1 MKGYFNE
8 EIQYISV
15 KTLIYD
21 IFTTNLNMESKAG
34 FLASVYGEQ
43 REGFF
48 MSEYTDN
55 SFGKCK
61 ISRDKDGIEISYPRA
76 DGTKGEKRVDYRYC
90 ADLILHMIEEND
102 YLTEGIFERFREAPG
117 AFAAMPWFMEIYHE
131 YKERMLQEPDF
142 AAVSIDGQEEERQ
155 EGQETEAAAEEIPET
170 RQTAENGQEEIPGTW
185 QAVENGQEEIPEAW
199 QTAESGQ
206 EETAETQQEETA
218 EVQPGQE
225 DIQETAERVEGEVIN
240 PDGSV
245 AKPAAG
251 SLFPEALRQVEEMD
265 GDLRDAL
272 ETYLTKCSAVVPYQP
287 FLQMVAE
294 SSLPKE
300 DKLNFLNRTINHLED
315 KEQTKAYHNN
325 AYGLVEYIQ
334 NRDAF
339 MVDLKSRDGERERF
353 SATYE
358 QLYSIMEYLIKA
370 QMFTGE
376 IRMSAYLRDFAKL
389 PYEKMSALEKQFD
402 DKLTSLRNRQRK
414 GNFHFEEAELPKGG
428 PKTRYQWNVEA
439 IRLLKQIEYEG
450 RTATPEEQKVLA
462 RYVGWGG
469 IAQAFDERNEGWQKE
484 YAELKELLSTSEYED
499 ARETVN
505 TAFYTSPVI
514 TQAVYNALDKFG
526 FRKGTILEPALG
538 VGHFFGTLP
547 ETMQLSLIHI

>member
-1 MKGYFNE
+1 MELAWDDAYDEVIASDGENVWHGRQFYDYLFHEVLVLDDFHRDSSIPFNVQQQFEHDRFSSHNPDKTMFIYRKTSGKAELTAEEREKQEENLWLEPLKRYFNE

-55 SFGKCK
+55 SYGKCK

-131 YKERMLQEPDF
+131 YKERMLQEPHF

-155 EGQETEAAAEEIPET
+155 EGQEPEAVAEEIAET
-170 RQTAENGQEEIPGTW
+170 RQTAENGQEEIPETW

-206 EETAETQQEETA
+206 EKTAETRQEQEETAETQQ
-218 EVQPGQE
+218 GQE

-245 AKPAAG
+245 AKPVAG
-251 SLFPEALRQVEEMD
+251 SLFPEALRQVEAMD

-300 DKLNFLNRTINHLED
+300 DKLHFLNRTINHLED

-325 AYGLVEYIQ
+325 TYGLVEYIQ
-334 NRDAF
+334 SRDAF
-339 MVDLKSRDGERERF
+339 MVDLKAGDGERKKF

-376 IRMSAYLRDFAKL
+376 IRMSSYLRDFARL

-428 PKTRYQWNVEA
+428 PKTR
-439 IRLLKQIEYEG
+439 
-450 RTATPEEQKVLA
+450 
-462 RYVGWGG
+462 
-469 IAQAFDERNEGWQKE
+469 
-484 YAELKELLSTSEYED
+484 
-499 ARETVN
+499 
-505 TAFYTSPVI
+505 
-514 TQAVYNALDKFG
+514 
-526 FRKGTILEPALG
+526 
-538 VGHFFGTLP
+538 
-547 ETMQLSLIHI
+547 